1 MDNAQKNIFLKFQ
14 ATTFGVEPHT
24 YNDNLGFPVWDQSTH
39 EKSFNQRTTSSLI
52 SIVIRPELATSGNLR
67 VKCVVSLLT
76 LYHRSNEISVETI
89 GLVQPK
95 LKTSRHL
102 PPTMVNDETRSVDY
116 HNIFKNTQGYMLDGA
131 NADKFARVQMSSG
144 TISRY
149 KFVNILY
156 YTIALF
162 LGCYF

>member
-1 MDNAQKNIFLKFQ
+1 M
-14 ATTFGVEPHT
+14 
-24 YNDNLGFPVWDQSTH
+24 
-39 EKSFNQRTTSSLI
+39 
-52 SIVIRPELATSGNLR
+52 
-67 VKCVVSLLT
+67 LT

-149 KFVNILY
+149 KFVNILHY
-156 YTIALF
+156 AIVFL